1 MKRKY
6 KIFLWLIV
14 YFIIFAIGLFVY
26 FSFFKTKDVVEQPPV
41 NEIKITNSIDEYGYH
56 LEDRDSELYKEKFE
70 ALKVLLEEE
79 NYSKDEYI
87 KLVSELFI
95 IDLYTIDNKI
105 SRYDIGGLD
114 FVYQEAQE
122 SFRTVIQNSIYKTV
136 ENNLDDTRTQSLP
149 VVSSIEVDSISE
161 ITYTMPDES
170 NVDGY
175 RVSLNWTYETSLGY
189 DDSAVLILIPENNKM
204 SVVFYKPAK

>member
-1 MKRKY
+1 
-6 KIFLWLIV
+6 
-14 YFIIFAIGLFVY
+14 
-26 FSFFKTKDVVEQPPV
+26 
-41 NEIKITNSIDEYGYH
+41 
-56 LEDRDSELYKEKFE
+56 
-70 ALKVLLEEE
+70 
-79 NYSKDEYI
+79 
-87 KLVSELFI
+87 
-95 IDLYTIDNKI
+95 
-105 SRYDIGGLD
+105 LD